1 MMDQVCET
9 SCNRIYIFDQIT
21 LSWLCSADCGYN
33 DACSLLSID
42 KADSRKKKIARDR
55 ERGDI
60 LIKGSIQQEDTGL
73 KYITQELI
81 KVKRQIHFHRYK

>member
-1 MMDQVCET
+1 MMDQVCEV
-9 SCNRIYIFDQIT
+9 SCNRVYIFSQIAHA
-21 LSWLCSADCGYN
+21 WLCSAYCGYN

-60 LIKGSIQQEDTGL
+60 LIKESIQQEAVTVINMNSL
-73 KYITQELI
+73 AIVAAEY
-81 KVKRQIHFHRYK
+81 VKQNK

>member
-9 SCNRIYIFDQIT
+9 SCNRVYIFDQIT
-21 LSWLCSADCGYN
+21 VSWLCSADCGYN

-42 KADSRKKKIARDR
+42 KADSRKKKIAGGR

-60 LIKGSIQQEDTGL
+60 LIKGSIQQEAITIMNMNSLATLDA
-73 KYITQELI
+73 KYMKQN
-81 KVKRQIHFHRYK
+81 K

>member
-1 MMDQVCET
+1 MMGQVCET
-9 SCNRIYIFDQIT
+9 SCNRVYTFDQIT

-60 LIKGSIQQEDTGL
+60 LIKGSIQQEAITVMNMNSPATLDA
-73 KYITQELI
+73 KYMKQN
-81 KVKRQIHFHRYK
+81 K